1 MGFFVKRP
9 VMATV
14 IALLFM
20 LIGVLASTQLA
31 VEQYPNVAPPQVQ
44 ITATYPG
51 ASPETLETT
60 VAAPLEREMNGIAGL
75 LYMQSTSSASGL
87 MQLQVFFQPGTDLDL
102 AAVEVNNRAKRVESL
117 LPQEVLRNGLR
128 VDKTNPQI
136 LQVLVL
142 QSEDPRFDRTYIA
155 NLANSQ
161 VVNELKRLPGAGDVT
176 LFAAPYAMRLWLDP
190 DRLAKYRLTASDVG
204 NAVREQNQNFAVG
217 EIGQS
222 PADNGQSLTFPV
234 QTAGGL
240 TEVEQFKNIVI
251 RALPDGSVV
260 RVRDVARVEL
270 GADDYQ
276 FESRLNGKPA
286 VAIGVYLRPGGNAL
300 ELAKALKTRMDQ
312 LTLAFPREIKWSI
325 SYDTTKF
332 VTASV
337 ELVKHTFIEAFILVL
352 VVVYLFLGSMRATI
366 IPLLAIPVSIV
377 GTMAGLLL
385 AGFSINMLTLF
396 GLVLAIGIVVDDAI
410 VVVEAV
416 EKIMHDEHLDAT
428 SAAIKAMQGIGGAI
442 VGVTAVICAVFVPI
456 AFLGG
461 VTGTLYKQ
469 FAITITFATLLSA
482 ITALTLTPALCALI
496 LKPGMKKLKPIQAF
510 DRFFERVTGG
520 YVAGVKLLLGRKLI
534 SWAVYGG
541 LIAGVVYL
549 FGAIPGGFVPEEDKG
564 TIYVAVDLPAGA
576 SPERTREALKKA
588 EAILASED
596 AIKDSTAILGFS
608 IFYRYANQAFVFT
621 TLKPWDER
629 NTPETRV
636 AGLIKRLN
644 QKFASIT
651 EARVF
656 ALNEPP
662 ISGMGNVAGF
672 DYRLLS
678 LDGDRAKL
686 NAATLAI
693 AGAAAKDER
702 LLGARSVAAPE
713 VQTLFL
719 DVDRNK
725 AKALGVSV
733 PDLYATVGTLMGS
746 SFVNQ
751 FTAFGTNLK
760 VKMQAEQSFRSDPA
774 ALERFQIRNSN
785 GDLVPLSALMRT
797 EWRSAPIALTRY
809 NGYPSVQLNGGPA
822 PGRSSGEALQA
833 MEEIS
838 ATTLP
843 EGTSFEW
850 SGQSLQE
857 RSAGSQSAGIFALS
871 LVFVFLFLAALYES
885 WTLPVAVFLIVP
897 IAILGALIAL
907 LFRQSPNDVFF
918 QVSLITLVGL
928 AGKNGI
934 LIVEFAKQQYE
945 SGKGFVEAAIEAGR
959 QRLRPIVMTS
969 LAFIL
974 GVLPLVKATGA
985 GAATQHSVGTG
996 ILGGMLAATL
1006 VGVFFTPL
1014 FYVAMM
1020 SWFGGKPKPKQA
1032 PPDAAK
1038 PSNTTEEVHS

>member
-20 LIGVLASTQLA
+20 LIGILASKQLA

-142 QSEDPRFDRTYIA
+142 QSEDPRFDRAYIA

-161 VVNELKRLPGAGDVT
+161 VINELKRLPGAGDVT

-190 DRLAKYRLTASDVG
+190 DRLAKYRLTAADVG

-234 QTAGGL
+234 QTAGSL

-337 ELVKHTFIEAFILVL
+337 ELVTHTFIEAFVLVL

-410 VVVEAV
+410 VVVEA
-416 EKIMHDEHLDAT
+416 
-428 SAAIKAMQGIGGAI
+428 
-442 VGVTAVICAVFVPI
+442 
-456 AFLGG
+456 
-461 VTGTLYKQ
+461 
-469 FAITITFATLLSA
+469 
-482 ITALTLTPALCALI
+482 
-496 LKPGMKKLKPIQAF
+496 
-510 DRFFERVTGG
+510 
-520 YVAGVKLLLGRKLI
+520 
-534 SWAVYGG
+534 
-541 LIAGVVYL
+541 
-549 FGAIPGGFVPEEDKG
+549 
-564 TIYVAVDLPAGA
+564 
-576 SPERTREALKKA
+576 
-588 EAILASED
+588 
-596 AIKDSTAILGFS
+596 
-608 IFYRYANQAFVFT
+608 
-621 TLKPWDER
+621 
-629 NTPETRV
+629 
-636 AGLIKRLN
+636 
-644 QKFASIT
+644 
-651 EARVF
+651 
-656 ALNEPP
+656 
-662 ISGMGNVAGF
+662 
-672 DYRLLS
+672 
-678 LDGDRAKL
+678 
-686 NAATLAI
+686 
-693 AGAAAKDER
+693 
-702 LLGARSVAAPE
+702 
-713 VQTLFL
+713 
-719 DVDRNK
+719 
-725 AKALGVSV
+725 
-733 PDLYATVGTLMGS
+733 
-746 SFVNQ
+746 
-751 FTAFGTNLK
+751 
-760 VKMQAEQSFRSDPA
+760 
-774 ALERFQIRNSN
+774 
-785 GDLVPLSALMRT
+785 
-797 EWRSAPIALTRY
+797 
-809 NGYPSVQLNGGPA
+809 
-822 PGRSSGEALQA
+822 
-833 MEEIS
+833 
-838 ATTLP
+838 
-843 EGTSFEW
+843 
-850 SGQSLQE
+850 
-857 RSAGSQSAGIFALS
+857 
-871 LVFVFLFLAALYES
+871 
-885 WTLPVAVFLIVP
+885 
-897 IAILGALIAL
+897 
-907 LFRQSPNDVFF
+907 
-918 QVSLITLVGL
+918 
-928 AGKNGI
+928 
-934 LIVEFAKQQYE
+934 
-945 SGKGFVEAAIEAGR
+945 
-959 QRLRPIVMTS
+959 
-969 LAFIL
+969 
-974 GVLPLVKATGA
+974 
-985 GAATQHSVGTG
+985 
-996 ILGGMLAATL
+996 
-1006 VGVFFTPL
+1006 
-1014 FYVAMM
+1014 
-1020 SWFGGKPKPKQA
+1020 
-1032 PPDAAK
+1032 
-1038 PSNTTEEVHS
+1038 